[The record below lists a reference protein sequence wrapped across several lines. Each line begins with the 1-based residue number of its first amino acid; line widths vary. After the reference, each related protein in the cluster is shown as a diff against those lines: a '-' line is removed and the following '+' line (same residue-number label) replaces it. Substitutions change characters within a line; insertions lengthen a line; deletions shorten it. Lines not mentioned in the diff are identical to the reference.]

1 MGFNSFRNGWIGV
14 DIFFVISGFLMW
26 HLYVDQIMNREIT
39 SFYTKRLKRL
49 LPALSVSILLSA
61 LAFIPRLPSSQRV
74 SLIDELLVANLGLS
88 NLYYWLI
95 DQHSSNSELRPLIT
109 LWSISLELQFYLLF
123 PILVLFVNKS
133 TRKLF
138 LLFCFSSLVFLL
150 LGYYSYESKL
160 HTLPGK
166 LSEFLLGMIVA
177 LSLQR
182 WKHSKKRL
190 QAANFSFLAF
200 ILVSLFVVLNDRNNL
215 IWQMFAACFSAS
227 YILFGFQDNSRSLL
241 VRILA
246 KIGDYS
252 YSIYLIHFPL
262 FVFIAYS
269 EGLGNPS
276 RLETN
281 SVTII
286 YLIIL
291 GIGSWAMKKFVEDNR
306 WLRDNYAHLFLI
318 TLTLALVL
326 FLLKD
331 LIVDF
336 G

>member
-1 MGFNSFRNGWIGV
+1 
-14 DIFFVISGFLMW
+14 
-26 HLYVDQIMNREIT
+26 
-39 SFYTKRLKRL
+39 
-49 LPALSVSILLSA
+49 
-61 LAFIPRLPSSQRV
+61 
-74 SLIDELLVANLGLS
+74 
-88 NLYYWLI
+88 
-95 DQHSSNSELRPLIT
+95 
-109 LWSISLELQFYLLF
+109 
-123 PILVLFVNKS
+123 
-133 TRKLF
+133 
-138 LLFCFSSLVFLL
+138 
-150 LGYYSYESKL
+150 
-160 HTLPGK
+160 
-166 LSEFLLGMIVA
+166 MIVA